1 MVWVLVGGGRGGGCL
16 VCEQNSKVM
25 TLRIK
30 INKNMK
36 KRWRG
41 GDVFAVVFILN
52 RYNIKNYSGEN
63 SYR

>member
-1 MVWVLVGGGRGGGCL
+1 MYLCWVRVQVVGFWLGAGVEGGGGGEGCL

-36 KRWRG
+36 KRVRG
-41 GDVFAVVFILN
+41 GTFLL
-52 RYNIKNYSGEN
+52 
-63 SYR
+63 